1 MATDAPANMALL
13 ERLDWAAVDAE
24 VRNQQRNRE
33 VYTPVISLYRWWAR
47 RPHALIG
54 ALLDAA
60 SADEPMSCSDPFSGG
75 GTVAVEAARRGLDTY
90 AQDLHPWATTGLSV
104 ALDSSDPARIELEA
118 ARWLQALAPVRSEL
132 YGRSCPRHHGPSET
146 LHTFWVRVA
155 ACPACA
161 RERYLYPY
169 SLFTLASRRK
179 DESRAYFG
187 CPACGGVT
195 RSSLDTHDRRCSRCR
210 RQLPPVRQH
219 LLADR
224 RALCANTAC
233 SHQFDAFAQPPRW
246 EVVLVQRLCG
256 GQIHFDRPDR
266 ADIAQANSPPA
277 SLPDPLTE
285 EIPDGVETRVVRRGG
300 IRHWA
305 DLYPPRQL
313 AAMTAA
319 DAALQDMKM
328 PPVVKK
334 RLRLALC
341 GSAEMAGWGSRWD
354 RWYPKAF
361 ETLANHRYTL
371 TGLSVETN
379 LLADRGRG
387 TLPKRLTHS
396 VKASAWTRENGVG
409 NARQVSAAGERRDPA
424 GLIALGSSRRQLPAD
439 DTIDLVL
446 TDPPYFDDVQYAELA
461 ALFLAWARALR
472 LIPDSVQ
479 LDLASEVVANTSRGV
494 GADEYRRLLSAV
506 LRETRRTL
514 RSTGRMVLTFHN
526 SDPRA
531 WCALAHALGESDF
544 TVATLAVAR
553 TENETDHAKR
563 GRRSFTR
570 DLVLECIPDSS
581 RLVPAVTAVRPVEA
595 ETAELLA
602 AGAAVASGA
611 TTIDAFSVQFK
622 AAYGEGKARHI
633 RMQGGATA

>member
-1 MATDAPANMALL
+1 MPASAPANIALL

-60 SADEPMSCSDPFSGG
+60 IGDEPIACSDPFSGG

-104 ALDSSDPARIELEA
+104 ALDRSDPARVQQEA
-118 ARWLQALAPVRSEL
+118 ARWLHALGSVRSEL

-161 RERYLYPY
+161 RDRYLYPY

-179 DESRAYFG
+179 DESHAYFG
-187 CPACGGVT
+187 CPACGSVT
-195 RSSLDTHDRRCSRCR
+195 RSSLSTHDRRCSGCARK
-210 RQLPPVRQH
+210 LPPVREH

-224 RALCANTAC
+224 RALCAYAAC
-233 SHQFDAFAQPPRW
+233 AHEFDAFAQPPRW
-246 EVVLVQRLCG
+246 EVALVQRLCDG
-256 GQIHFDRPDR
+256 RIHFDRPDS
-266 ADIAQANSPPA
+266 ADIAQANRSPD
-277 SLPDPLTE
+277 SLPDALTE
-285 EIPDGVETRVVRRGG
+285 QIPDGVETRMLRRGG
-300 IRHWA
+300 IRRWV

-313 AAMTAA
+313 AAMAAA
-319 DAALQDMKM
+319 DEALHEMNI
-328 PPVVKK
+328 PPTMRR
-334 RLRLALC
+334 RLLLALC
-341 GSAEMAGWGSRWD
+341 GAAEMAGWGSRWD

-387 TLPKRLTHS
+387 TLPKRLAHS
-396 VKASAWTRENGVG
+396 VRASVWTHENDVG
-409 NARQVSAAGERRDPA
+409 GARQVSADGARRDPA

-439 DTIDLVL
+439 DSIDLVL

-472 LIPDSVQ
+472 LIPDRVQ

-494 GADEYRRLLSAV
+494 GADEYRRLLTAV
-506 LRETRRTL
+506 LRETARTL
-514 RSTGRMVLTFHN
+514 KSTGRMVLTFHN

-531 WCALAHALGESDF
+531 WCALAHALADADF
-544 TVATLAVAR
+544 TVAGLAVAR

-570 DLVLECIPDSS
+570 DLVLECILDPT
-581 RLVPAVTAVRPVEA
+581 RPVLAVTTVRPVEA

-611 TTIDAFSVQFK
+611 TTVEAFRARFT
-622 AAYGEGKARHI
+622 AEYGKGKTRHI
-633 RMQGGATA
+633 RMRAGTAA